1 MADGGTTSQAH
12 EQVLLVAGRLFC
24 EKGYAAVTMR
34 DIAEAL
40 NMRQASLYYHAPE
53 GKEQLFVEVIEEIVA
68 RYQKGLVS
76 VLSEIEPRLGSQ
88 LRAVALW
95 LVSQPTLDPGRF
107 LRSDLPALSEGS
119 AARLMEHV
127 HEGFIALFRQLFVSA
142 YERGEIRL
150 VDATLMAMTLLSIIN
165 VVQEMERFTQTPKEV
180 LIQDMLDTL
189 LDGMRRR

>member
-1 MADGGTTSQAH
+1 MADRGTTSQAR
-12 EQVLLVAGRLFC
+12 EQVLLAAGRLFC

-53 GKEQLFVEVIEEIVA
+53 GKEQLFVEVIEETLS
-68 RYQKGLVS
+68 RYQKGLVK
-76 VLSEIEPRLGSQ
+76 VLSETEPRLGSQ

-107 LRSDLPALSEGS
+107 FRSDLPALSERS
-119 AARLMEHV
+119 AAQLMKHA
-127 HEGFIALFRQLFVSA
+127 HEGFIALFEQLFISA

-150 VDATLMAMTLLSIIN
+150 VDATLVTMTLLSIIN
-165 VVQEMERFTQTPKEV
+165 VVQEMACHIQTPQEV
-180 LIQDMLDTL
+180 LVQDMLDIL